1 MLAGRPGTRTRLFG
15 LLPLL
20 VVGLAAG
27 RHEGASPQHAPALAS
42 ARPATGEATAG
53 SLRMVAPYANLPV
66 LFVPN
71 AGQLEPRIRF
81 HARGLGYAFSFVD
94 DGIELSLSRA
104 GSADLHLTLQ
114 FVGGNS
120 RTVLEPGERGPGHV
134 SYLLGDDPERWRTRL
149 PVYRSLVYRDV
160 WPGVDV
166 SVHGEAGVLSYE
178 LVLSPGARTEDIRL
192 AMKGADSLSLDPA
205 GDLRFHT
212 PVGDLHHSRPAG
224 RRQGSDGLE
233 WQVATRFALSAERR
247 AEYGFAL
254 AAGEGRRDRV
264 VVQPGIAYATFLGG
278 SSFESG
284 IGIAVD
290 DGGHAYLAGKTLSSD
305 FTTTSGAYDRQYDL
319 NHDVTVVKL
328 NPTGSELIYATF
340 LGGNGDDR
348 GHSLAVDAEGGAY
361 VTGRTTSSNFPT
373 TPGALDR
380 SWNGKFDAFVA
391 RLSPDGS
398 ALVYSTF
405 LGGSRDDRGLAIA
418 VDGADAAYIAGK
430 TQSVNFP
437 VSSAALARNRAGAA
451 DAFVTKLNA
460 AGSLAY
466 STYLGGTRNDRA
478 NGIAIDAAGRVH
490 VAGDT
495 QSADFPS
502 TSAAHDESFNGGLD
516 AFAAVLDAAG
526 VQLVAST
533 YLGGKSNDSASAL
546 SMGADGSLYV
556 TGFTA
561 SADFPATPG
570 SHDTSFNG
578 GSDAFVARLA
588 PLVSSLLYST
598 VLGGAGDDLGYGVAV
613 DAAAQAWIVGE
624 TSSSSFPVTADAY
637 DPSFNGALDAFLARL
652 TATGSGLAYATYL
665 GGGADDHLFGIALD
679 PSGAAYA
686 VGKTASPNFPTTA
699 GAWAPTFNGDVDAV
713 VLKLTD

>member
-1 MLAGRPGTRTRLFG
+1 MLAGRPGNRTRLFG

-27 RHEGASPQHAPALAS
+27 RHEGASLQHAPALAS
-42 ARPATGEATAG
+42 ALPATGEATAG

-134 SYLLGDDPERWRTRL
+134 NYLLGDDPERWRTRL

-192 AMKGADSLSLDPA
+192 AMKGADS
-205 GDLRFHT
+205 
-212 PVGDLHHSRPAG
+212 
-224 RRQGSDGLE
+224 
-233 WQVATRFALSAERR
+233 R
-247 AEYGFAL
+247 AEYGIAL
-254 AAGEGRRDRV
+254 ASGDGRRDRV

-380 SWNGKFDAFVA
+380 FWNGKFDAFVA

-437 VSSAALARNRAGAA
+437 VSSAAFARNRAGAA

-460 AGSLAY
+460 TGSGLAY

-495 QSADFPS
+495 QSTDFPS
-502 TSAAHDESFNGGLD
+502 TSAAHDKSFNGGLD

-526 VQLVAST
+526 AQLVAST

-546 SMGADGSLYV
+546 SMGVDGSLYM

-613 DAAAQAWIVGE
+613 DAPGQAWIVGE
-624 TSSSSFPVTADAY
+624 TSSSRFPVTADAY
-637 DPSFNGALDAFLARL
+637 DPSFNGVLDAFLARL
-652 TATGSGLAYATYL
+652 TATGSELAYATYL